1 MRKEKEKLNLNLIT
15 VHLIINKLN
24 KMASINYLHV
34 LEGEQIKETNV
45 RVKDEQVVLDE
56 PKEIEISIWRDD
68 EVTAKKFQL
77 QIKMPWG
84 NIYTLD
90 SYDTEKEAVEMF
102 KKTVSLLKS
111 KKASIKLGKSFSI
124 VFEK

>member
-1 MRKEKEKLNLNLIT
+1 LRKEKEKLNLNLIT

>member
-1 MRKEKEKLNLNLIT
+1 MRKRKKLNLNLIT
-15 VHLIINKLN
+15 LHLIINKLN